1 MPTERVGMAG
11 KQQFQVDPAALS
23 GYSSRMAALAQDVHQ
38 VAASHLAGNRSVPA
52 DAFGDVGQEA
62 GVHTALSAH
71 ISQLHDHVR
80 ATATTVSDL
89 GGKVSVAHNDYA
101 FDEQDKADRFRGQ
114 LT

>member
-1 MPTERVGMAG
+1 MAG

-38 VAASHLAGNRSVPA
+38 VAASHLAGNRAVPA
-52 DAFGDVGQEA
+52 DAFGDVGREA
-62 GVHTALSAH
+62 GLHTALSAH

-101 FDEQDKADRFRGQ
+101 FNEQDKADRFRGT

>member
-1 MPTERVGMAG
+1 MAG

-23 GYSSRMAALAQDVHQ
+23 GYSSRMATLAQDVHQ
-38 VAASHLAGNRSVPA
+38 IAANHLAGNCAVPP
-52 DAFGDVGQEA
+52 DAFGDVGREA

-89 GGKVSVAHNDYA
+89 GGRVSVAHNDYA
-101 FDEQDKADRFRGQ
+101 FNEQDKADRFRGQ

>member
-1 MPTERVGMAG
+1 MPMEGVGMAG
-11 KQQFQVDPAALS
+11 NQRFQVDPAALS

-101 FDEQDKADRFRGQ
+101 FDEQDKADRFRGT